1 MSRGRGG
8 TSREHYQRHPRPYL
22 QAKENYH
29 RPDPVPH
36 FPRGGPQHGPFAPYY
51 YGPPHPAV
59 PPQTPAH
66 SFLPSCPPSANN
78 TKDQI
83 PPKPGESSSSVNS
96 PSSFQY
102 RRGEFL
108 TGESFDAPRFP
119 AGARSEEAAPPRS
132 HGPPYQLRPG
142 YNQYPRP
149 SSSLRGRFL
158 YSQDQWPPSVRP
170 PRVAPDERSLQDNPH
185 QGEGLNFSR
194 HQRVQTD
201 TLEARFQHL
210 SVQQRWPNRGSDR
223 LHRSSASNNCVNFS
237 LAQVNITL
245 TPDIQEQVHRALVAL
260 KPSDSIAAR
269 WLAKKLH
276 LPKKIVNKALYSLE
290 RAQKASKQGLSPP
303 LWTTY
308 REHLKSDADQN
319 SIVEGQPPH
328 LTGEQNSDTES
339 TSRSQSS
346 VASSDSEDS
355 KAAAGSRHPITDQK
369 QLISTM
375 SDQKELV
382 LHYLLNSGE
391 TTALCIAKNLGFKT
405 TKQINPTL
413 YTLEKQGDV
422 IKHSGVTPATW
433 ELATH
438 RRERMERSLKAAKSA
453 AACEVRM
460 DVEAEAGGPALL
472 PSAALLPT
480 SELDRLP
487 IQDFSMLRQDPSEKV
502 AKTTR

>member
-1 MSRGRGG
+1 M
-8 TSREHYQRHPRPYL
+8 P
-22 QAKENYH
+22 
-29 RPDPVPH
+29 
-36 FPRGGPQHGPFAPYY
+36 
-51 YGPPHPAV
+51 
-59 PPQTPAH
+59 
-66 SFLPSCPPSANN
+66 
-78 TKDQI
+78 
-83 PPKPGESSSSVNS
+83 
-96 PSSFQY
+96 
-102 RRGEFL
+102 
-108 TGESFDAPRFP
+108 
-119 AGARSEEAAPPRS
+119 
-132 HGPPYQLRPG
+132 
-142 YNQYPRP
+142 
-149 SSSLRGRFL
+149 
-158 YSQDQWPPSVRP
+158 
-170 PRVAPDERSLQDNPH
+170 PDERSWQDNPQ
-185 QGEGLNFSR
+185 QGQELNFSR

-210 SVQQRWPNRGSDR
+210 SVQRRWPDRGSDR
-223 LHRSSASNNCVNFS
+223 SHRSSAPNNCVDFS
-237 LAQVNITL
+237 LAEVNITL

-319 SIVEGQPPH
+319 SVVEGQPPH

-369 QLISTM
+369 HLTSTM

-405 TKQINPTL
+405 AKQINPTL

-453 AACEVRM
+453 SACEVRM
-460 DVEAEAGGPALL
+460 EVEAEAGGPALL

-480 SELDRLP
+480 CELDRLP
-487 IQDFSMLRQDPSEKV
+487 IQDYSMLRQDPSEKV
-502 AKTTR
+502 AKTDDG